1 MHIYRFQ
8 SMLIQRMVEVNKMGG
23 FLQLSSGETFSGKW
37 ISETSK
43 ENSTGEIVFFTG
55 MTGFQEVLTDPSYKD
70 QIIVFTYPLIGNYG
84 INEED
89 FESGK
94 PHVAGVV
101 VYEAADEVFHYQS
114 TFTLKQFLEK
124 WDIPL
129 LENVDTRGVVKL
141 IRDKGSM
148 PALITKQQQAEVPSL
163 LEGDCKVQKVSIKE
177 ATTIGKGKHHIVVV
191 DFGCKKSIITA
202 LLDRDCQVTVV
213 PYDTTAE
220 KIISLKPDGILLS
233 NGPGDPKE
241 LTSELEKIKKL
252 FLTNL
257 PILGI
262 CLGHQLTALALGGN
276 TKKLA
281 FGHRGAN
288 HPVRDM
294 QRNEVFMSSQNH
306 SYVVDEKSLTG
317 TGLSTRF
324 HNLHDDSIEGL
335 VHQRLPIQTV
345 QFHPEANPGP
355 SDSEYIFDEFIEKVK
370 AKNGR
375 VVSYA

>member
-1 MHIYRFQ
+1 MN
-8 SMLIQRMVEVNKMGG
+8 LEVYKMRGL
-23 FLQLSSGETFSGKW
+23 LQLSSGETFPGELLT
-37 ISETSK
+37 ETSK
-43 ENSTGEIVFFTG
+43 ENITGEVVFYTG

-70 QIIVFTYPLIGNYG
+70 QIVVFTYPLIGNYG

-89 FESGK
+89 FESGM

-114 TFTLKQFLEK
+114 KFTLKQYLQK

-148 PALITKQQQAEVPSL
+148 PAVITKQEQTEVASL
-163 LEGDCKVQKVSIKE
+163 QLKDCKVKKVSIKE
-177 ATTIGKGKHHIVVV
+177 VTTIGKGKHHIVVV
-191 DFGCKKSIITA
+191 DFGCKKSIITS
-202 LLDRDCQVTVV
+202 LLNRDCQVTVV
-213 PYDTTAE
+213 PYHTTAE

-233 NGPGDPKE
+233 NGPGDPKD
-241 LTSELEKIKKL
+241 LTSELSKIKKL
-252 FLTNL
+252 LYKYPT
-257 PILGI
+257 LGI

-288 HPVRDM
+288 HPVRDL

-306 SYVVDEKSLTG
+306 SFVVDEESLTD

-324 HNLHDDSIEGL
+324 YNLHDNSIEGF
-335 VHQRLPIQTV
+335 VHQSLPLQTV

-355 SDSEYIFDEFIEKVK
+355 SDSEYIFDEFIEIVK
-370 AKNGR
+370 ANNGR
-375 VVSYA
+375 VVTYA